1 MGSATPE
8 ETQASSFDLLNRW
21 LAHHEREPGLAVLED
36 LARAALLDRTDS
48 SRQPDPAA
56 TPPPPEG
63 GGASD
68 ARGSTGAATPAALV
82 TPGTEG
88 HLVELPLDSPG
99 DPAPG
104 DPAAGEPAAG
114 EVPSID
120 LSVEPTARRVAGF
133 LLFAAAVLT
142 AIEAAVA
149 YADPGA
155 VTLGFA
161 AVLLLATGVAWRAW
175 ARHPSATVLVT
186 GSRLEVLRDGGRHVF
201 DLADLRSPVDV
212 IGLPGDRGW
221 RVLFYRRGM
230 APYVLDAGMVD
241 AAEFMRVLHARRS
254 EVHYLPR

>member
-21 LAHHEREPGLAVLED
+21 LTHHEREPGLAVIED
-36 LARAALLDRTDS
+36 LARAALLDLTDS

-56 TPPPPEG
+56 TPPSPEG
-63 GGASD
+63 DGASD
-68 ARGSTGAATPAALV
+68 ARGSTGAATTAALV
-82 TPGTEG
+82 ASGPR
-88 HLVELPLDSPG
+88 
-99 DPAPG
+99 AP
-104 DPAAGEPAAG
+104 DRDHAATSEPT
-114 EVPSID
+114 VD
-120 LSVEPTARRVAGF
+120 LSVGPTIRRVAGF
-133 LLFAAAVLT
+133 LLFVAALLT

-161 AVLLLATGVAWRAW
+161 GLLLLATGFAWRTW
-175 ARHPSATVLVT
+175 SRHAIATVLVS
-186 GSRLEVLRDGGRHVF
+186 GSRLEITRDDGRHVF

-212 IGLPGDRGW
+212 IGLPGDRAW

-230 APYVLDAGMVD
+230 TPYALNATMVD
-241 AAEFMRVLHARRS
+241 PAEFMRVLHARRC